1 MRLSCPNCNAQYE
14 IDAALL
20 PENGRE
26 VQCSACN
33 FVWFQKHIAL
43 TEEPEAPPAAS
54 APSNSPTEAYRDSTA
69 EQEPP
74 SYAEDAASVSP
85 SSTAPRTVSGDALEI
100 LRQEAEFEAR
110 RRADEGAAPGSQ
122 NDATQTDTEPRIE
135 IQAPGPQRFAG
146 NPADPAAAPPRDP
159 RPPENREQTPP
170 KPKHDVMPTP
180 ARQPGRR
187 RTGLFL
193 TVLALFVFVYVF
205 APGIITAMPEAEAL
219 ITNYVATIDEL
230 WLQIRSFLDI

>member
-43 TEEPEAPPAAS
+43 TEQPEATPAADAPEIS
-54 APSNSPTEAYRDSTA
+54 ATETQQDRTA
-69 EQEPP
+69 EQEQT
-74 SYAEDAASVSP
+74 SQAEDAAPVQVSGME
-85 SSTAPRTVSGDALEI
+85 PRTVSGNALEI

-110 RRADEGAAPGSQ
+110 RRADEHTAPEG
-122 NDATQTDTEPRIE
+122 QTDPSQAETEPRVE

-146 NPADPAAAPPRDP
+146 SLAEPVAAPPSDKRLS
-159 RPPENREQTPP
+159 EKGEQTP
-170 KPKHDVMPTP
+170 KIPKHDVLPTSAP
-180 ARQPGRR
+180 PPKRR
-187 RTGLFL
+187 RKGLIL
-193 TVLALFVFVYVF
+193 TLLALPVFIYVF
-205 APGIITAMPEAEAL
+205 APGIITAMPEAEPFIAG
-219 ITNYVATIDEL
+219 YVAAIEEL
-230 WLQIRSFLDI
+230 WLQMRSFLDL